1 MIDDILQF
9 NKRFVAG
16 KGYEPYVTDKYLSK
30 KLAILTCM
38 DTRLTVL
45 LQEAL
50 GLKNGDAKIIKNA
63 GGIIP
68 SETDSAIRS
77 ILVAIY
83 ELFANEQLVDE
94 KGNIITFNSMVDAM
108 NYMSKLGWEF
118 EQAYIVTVGSD
129 SSSSTFYHWIISKVV
144 DENGDPNQPKTFQM
158 VKDAAKAE
166 NVN

>member
-1 MIDDILQF
+1 MKKLLFVIVAL
-9 NKRFVAG
+9 FVAVAASAQNKVFCELVG
-16 KGYEPYVTDKYLSK
+16 IQGLFTKKVNVSVDFGQESK
-30 KLAILTCM
+30 
-38 DTRLTVL
+38 
-45 LQEAL
+45 
-50 GLKNGDAKIIKNA
+50 
-63 GGIIP
+63 
-68 SETDSAIRS
+68 
-77 ILVAIY
+77 
-83 ELFANEQLVDE
+83 LFSNEQLVDE

-166 NVN
+166 SVN

>member
-1 MIDDILQF
+1 MKKLLFVIVAL
-9 NKRFVAG
+9 FVAVAASAQNKVFCELVG
-16 KGYEPYVTDKYLSK
+16 IQGLFTKKVSVSVDFGQESK
-30 KLAILTCM
+30 
-38 DTRLTVL
+38 
-45 LQEAL
+45 
-50 GLKNGDAKIIKNA
+50 
-63 GGIIP
+63 
-68 SETDSAIRS
+68 
-77 ILVAIY
+77 
-83 ELFANEQLVDE
+83 LFANEQLVDE